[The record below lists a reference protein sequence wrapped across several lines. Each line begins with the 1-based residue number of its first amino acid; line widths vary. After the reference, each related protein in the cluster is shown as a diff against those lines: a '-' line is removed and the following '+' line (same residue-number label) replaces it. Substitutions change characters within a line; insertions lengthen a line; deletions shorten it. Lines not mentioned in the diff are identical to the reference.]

1 MKRPSTSTLIVGHPL
16 IAVPCIGVVA
26 LFGCAALF
34 GHADGMVGV
43 LALFMAAWLQTE
55 WRTAAR
61 YRAWVREWN
70 ALNAN
75 YRPPRPIRATLIILG
90 KLLIAVPMVL
100 GCGWLLINF
109 DDPST
114 PAKLITWLLV
124 GGIPTL
130 WLAALLLSRRK
141 RRPRSQRWIVT
152 QALSRPLP
160 APSAA
165 EAYAS
170 LPDYCR
176 PLFSPNARS
185 THEA

>member
-1 MKRPSTSTLIVGHPL
+1 MKRPSTSTLIIGHPL
-16 IAVPCIGVVA
+16 VALPSFGVLA
-26 LFGCAALF
+26 LFGCAAAF

-43 LALFMAAWLQTE
+43 LVLFMAAWLQTE

-61 YRAWVREWN
+61 YRAALREWN
-70 ALNAN
+70 ALDPN
-75 YRPPRPIRATLIILG
+75 YRPARPIRATLIIFG
-90 KLLIAVPMVL
+90 KLLIAAPIVL

-114 PAKLITWLLV
+114 PAKLITFLLA
-124 GGIPTL
+124 GGVPAL
-130 WLAALLLSRRK
+130 WLAAFVLSRRK
-141 RRPRSQRWIVT
+141 RRPRPQHFIVT
-152 QALSRPLP
+152 QAISRPLP

-176 PLFSPNARS
+176 PLFSSQRQEPQ
-185 THEA
+185 

>member
-1 MKRPSTSTLIVGHPL
+1 MKRPSNSTLIIGHPL
-16 IAVPCIGVVA
+16 VAVPSFGVLA
-26 LFGCAALF
+26 LFGCAAVF

-43 LALFMAAWLQTE
+43 LVLFMAAWLQTE

-70 ALNAN
+70 ALDPN
-75 YRPPRPIRATLIILG
+75 YRPPRPIRATLQFIG
-90 KLLIAVPMVL
+90 KLIVAVPTVL
-100 GCGWLLINF
+100 GCFWLLLNF
-109 DDPST
+109 SDPST
-114 PAKLITWLLV
+114 PAKLITFLLA

-130 WLAALLLSRRK
+130 WLAAFVVSRRK
-141 RRPRSQRWIVT
+141 RRRHPQHFLVT
-152 QALSRPLP
+152 QAISRPLP

-176 PLFSPNARS
+176 PLFSPNRKEQA
-185 THEA
+185 